1 MSMASIGQATVM
13 GMLRRLER
21 AVEDCES
28 ALLAKIFRTDPVQLF
43 DDLRQECDEHA
54 VVCSRHRVL
63 VPNDYTVEL
72 APEVHDA
79 LAARGGEVGQQLTD
93 VLARHAVERDYEW
106 AGPLTVHVTAAEVPN
121 GRYRVSSAALAH
133 IPAVAAGPQ
142 QAAPAVGF
150 T

>member
-1 MSMASIGQATVM
+1 M

-21 AVEDCES
+21 TVEDCES
-28 ALLAKIFRTDPVQLF
+28 ALLAKIFHTDPIQLL
-43 DDLRQECDEHA
+43 DDLRRECDEHA

-72 APEVHDA
+72 AKEVHEE
-79 LAARGGEVGQQLTD
+79 LAARGGEVGRQLTD

-133 IPAVAAGPQ
+133 VPADAAGPQ
-142 QAAPAVGF
+142 HTSPAVGF